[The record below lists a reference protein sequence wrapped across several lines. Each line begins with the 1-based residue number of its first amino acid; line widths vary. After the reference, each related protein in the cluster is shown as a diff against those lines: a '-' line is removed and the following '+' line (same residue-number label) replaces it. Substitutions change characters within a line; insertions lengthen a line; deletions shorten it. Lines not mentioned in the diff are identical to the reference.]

1 MSRDPR
7 IDAYI
12 KNAPAVA
19 QPLLTEIR
27 AAVHAACPDVEETI
41 KWRLPT
47 FDHKGIM
54 AGMAAFKE
62 YTTLVL
68 WKAEL
73 TKARLSAADRKAVVR
88 ADRVEHG
95 DPLPNRAALVRI
107 LKAAVAVN
115 EEGLVQPRAMRRKP
129 ALKTPAYL
137 AAALKKNPAARAT
150 FEAFPPSHRRE
161 YIEWITDAKQEATR
175 DRRIAQALEWIA
187 AGKSRNWKYEKR
199 A

>member
-7 IDAYI
+7 FDAYI
-12 KNAPAVA
+12 KKAPAVA

-47 FDHKGIM
+47 FDYKGIM
-54 AGMAAFKE
+54 AGMAAFKQ

-73 TKARLSAADRKAVVR
+73 VKARLSAADRKAVEQT
-88 ADRVEHG
+88 DRIAHG
-95 DPLPNRAALVRI
+95 DPLPSRATLVRI
-107 LKAAVAVN
+107 LKVAAQIN
-115 EEGLVQPRAMRRKP
+115 DEGLVQPRAMRKKP
-129 ALKTPAYL
+129 ALKAPPYFT
-137 AAALKKNPAARAT
+137 AALKKNDAARAK
-150 FEAFPPSHRRE
+150 FEAFPPSHKRE
-161 YIEWITDAKQEATR
+161 YIEWITEAKQEATR

-187 AGKSRNWKYEKR
+187 SGKSRNWKYEKR